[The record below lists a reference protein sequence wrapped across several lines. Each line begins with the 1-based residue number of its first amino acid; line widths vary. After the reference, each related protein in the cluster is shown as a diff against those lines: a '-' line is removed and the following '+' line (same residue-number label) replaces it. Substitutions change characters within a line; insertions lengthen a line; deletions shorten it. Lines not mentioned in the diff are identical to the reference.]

1 MDLSIIRWEGRIDF
15 QFEDWPSDFV
25 TLVFKDALT
34 SPDADG
40 ALKCA
45 ATYDAKIPTRPVSP
59 RKVRTK
65 FKRKNTG

>member
-34 SPDADG
+34 SP
-40 ALKCA
+40 
-45 ATYDAKIPTRPVSP
+45 
-59 RKVRTK
+59 
-65 FKRKNTG
+65 